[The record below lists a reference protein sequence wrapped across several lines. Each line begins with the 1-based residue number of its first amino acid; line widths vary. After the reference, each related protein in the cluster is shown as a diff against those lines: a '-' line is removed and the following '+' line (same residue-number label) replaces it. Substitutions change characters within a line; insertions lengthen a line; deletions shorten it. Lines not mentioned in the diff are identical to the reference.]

1 MEAAGA
7 IRKAMKILLV
17 NKFLYKRGGSETY
30 FLSLSESL
38 EKAGHTVYLF
48 GMNDERNENR
58 PESKYYID
66 NIDYSKKTN
75 VLSQIKQ
82 GLKSIYS
89 FEAKHKFEALIREY
103 KPDIVHINL
112 IHRQITLSILDVCEK
127 YNIPVVFT
135 THDLVCSCPV
145 GSLLTPTGETC
156 RKCYGGHY
164 INCVKN
170 KCIKNSTAKSIIAFI
185 EESFYKIHKS
195 YNKID
200 AYISPSKFYQNE
212 ILKSNITNNQVYHL
226 TNFLQVNTEY
236 SSHDSK
242 NFYLFLGSLTKNK
255 GVMTILKAFHK
266 ANIENFKLVLAG
278 NGPEQEAL
286 NEYIQTNG
294 LEEKVLLPGF
304 VSGEELAKLKKEAYI
319 VIMASEWY
327 ENCPYGLMEP
337 MAYGKP
343 IIGSKIGGIPELAI
357 DGITGWTF
365 ESKNINE
372 LSDLF
377 VKTSRLSSDEYA
389 SLSKST
395 LDFAK
400 EKFDSHNYVKQLESI
415 YTDLIE
421 GKQK

>member
-1 MEAAGA
+1 MR
-7 IRKAMKILLV
+7 IVLV

-30 FLSLSESL
+30 FINLNEVL
-38 EKAGHTVYLF
+38 EKAGHTVFWF
-48 GMNDERNENR
+48 GMNDKRNEHR
-58 PESKYYID
+58 PEEKYYIQ
-66 NIDYSKKTN
+66 NIDYSQETS
-75 VLSQIKQ
+75 VLSQIKL
-82 GLKSIYS
+82 GIKSIYS

-127 YNIPVVFT
+127 YNLPVVFT

-145 GSLLTPTGETC
+145 GSLLTSTGETC

-164 INCVKN
+164 INCIKN
-170 KCIKNSTAKSIIAFI
+170 KCIKNSTAKSIIAYI

-200 AYISPSKFYQNE
+200 AYIAPSEFHQNE

-226 TNFLQVNTEY
+226 TNFLPINTEY
-236 SSHDSK
+236 SLHESK
-242 NFYLFLGSLTKNK
+242 NFYLFLGSLTKDK

-266 ANIENFKLVLAG
+266 AHVDDFKLVLAG
-278 NGPEQEAL
+278 NGPEQETL
-286 NEYIQTNG
+286 NEYIHNNG

-304 VSGEELAKLKKEAYI
+304 VSGDELARLKKEAYI
-319 VIMASEWY
+319 VIMASECY

-343 IIGSKIGGIPELAI
+343 VIGSRMGGIPELAI

-365 ESKNINE
+365 ESKNVNE

-377 VKTSRLSSDEYA
+377 VKTSKLSKDEYA

-400 EKFDSHNYVKQLESI
+400 KTFDSKNYINNLLEI
-415 YTDLIE
+415 YKKVIE
-421 GKQK
+421 GKNRK